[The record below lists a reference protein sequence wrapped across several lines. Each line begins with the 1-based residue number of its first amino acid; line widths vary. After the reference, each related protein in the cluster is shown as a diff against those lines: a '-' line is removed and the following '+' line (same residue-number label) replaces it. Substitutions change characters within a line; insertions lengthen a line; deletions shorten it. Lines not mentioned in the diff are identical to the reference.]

1 MHTPDIPQRIT
12 RSAQRVGHS
21 VRRNLADRY
30 EHGHCTLLFI
40 FQTTV
45 PQVPR
50 HADDFEIALLVRKR
64 DAPAHRILVLEVSPR
79 QSLADH
85 GNRPGARLIAV
96 VDLTPGQDR
105 NLHRR
110 EETESGG
117 QGPRVFDSNRADLHW
132 PLSAWISASGRC
144 RARARSATVA
154 ITQP

>member
-1 MHTPDIPQRIT
+1 MHTLDIPQRIT

-21 VRRNLADRY
+21 VRRKLADRY

-45 PQVPR
+45 PQVSR
-50 HADDFEIALLVRKR
+50 HADDFEIALLVRER

-85 GNRPGARLIAV
+85 CNRPGARLIAV
-96 VDLTPGQDR
+96 VNLTPGQNR

-110 EETESGG
+110 EETRSGAHDARAVDG
-117 QGPRVFDSNRADLHW
+117 NSADLNGPPDW
-132 PLSAWISASGRC
+132 RPGTAGADDR
-144 RARARSATVA
+144 
-154 ITQP
+154 